1 MTRPSAYGRV
11 YGGRAAA
18 AGRSPGR
25 LDRMVT
31 EPAAHPARGAFRV
44 RGAGPLTGT
53 VRLSGAKNSALK
65 LMAAALLTEER
76 LDLSEVPAIADV
88 PVMADIL
95 RGLGVEVD
103 LDLDAQRCL
112 LTAQEVTSH
121 APADA
126 VARIRASLSILGP
139 LVARTRHARL
149 ALPGGDRIG
158 ARSIDLHLR
167 GLTAMGA
174 SVTEAAREVQV
185 TARELHGALITLDF
199 PSVGATENLIMAASL
214 ADGTTVIEN
223 AAREPEIQDLC
234 RMLSA
239 MGARIDGIGAPT
251 VEIEGV
257 DRLRGVA
264 WETCPDRI
272 EAGTY
277 AMMAAVTGGDVVI
290 ERVRPTDLTLPLIK
304 LRAIGVL
311 VEEGADSLRV
321 KADGLESVDVVTLP
335 YPGFPTDLQ
344 PQLMVLLSQA
354 RGTSRCTENV
364 FESRF
369 SFVQELRRM
378 GADVE
383 VDGHHALIRGPSP
396 LHGAELSGLDVRAGA
411 AGVMAGLVADGETT
425 VRDVHHIDRGYAH
438 FVPRLR
444 ALGAD
449 IERIDVAPVD
459 A

>member
-1 MTRPSAYGRV
+1 MAIEPFPT
-11 YGGRAAA
+11 
-18 AGRSPGR
+18 
-25 LDRMVT
+25 
-31 EPAAHPARGAFRV
+31 PAADAFRV
-44 RGAGPLTGT
+44 RGGQTLTGT

-76 LDLSEVPAIADV
+76 IDLSEVPAIADV

-95 RGLGVEVD
+95 RGLGATVD
-103 LDLDAQRCL
+103 LDLAGQRCV
-112 LTAQEVTSH
+112 LTAGEVTWH

-139 LVARTRHARL
+139 LVARTRRARL

-158 ARSIDLHLR
+158 ARTIDLHLR
-167 GLTAMGA
+167 GLRAMGA
-174 SVTEAAREVQV
+174 TVTEEAGEVEV
-185 TARELHGALITLDF
+185 RAHDLHGALITLDF
-199 PSVGATENLIMAASL
+199 PSVGATENLLMAATL
-214 ADGTTVIEN
+214 AEGTTVIEN

-234 RMLSA
+234 RMLTA
-239 MGARIDGIGAPT
+239 MGARIEGVGAPT
-251 VEIEGV
+251 LEVEGV

-304 LRAIGVL
+304 LRAAGVL
-311 VEEGADSLRV
+311 VEEGAASLRV
-321 KADGLESVDVVTLP
+321 KSDGLEAVDVVTLP

-354 RGTSRCTENV
+354 QGTSRCTENV

-369 SFVQELRRM
+369 SFVRELCRM

-383 VDGHHALIRGPSP
+383 VDGHHALIRGPTT
-396 LHGAELSGLDVRAGA
+396 LHGAALAGLDVRAGA
-411 AGVMAGLVADGETT
+411 AGVMAGLVAEGETT

-438 FVPRLR
+438 FVARLR
-444 ALGAD
+444 SLGAD
-449 IERIDVAPVD
+449 IERIDAATLD
-459 A
+459 G

>member
-1 MTRPSAYGRV
+1 MSTA
-11 YGGRAAA
+11 
-18 AGRSPGR
+18 PG
-25 LDRMVT
+25 
-31 EPAAHPARGAFRV
+31 PAPAPDAFRV
-44 RGAGPLTGT
+44 RGGPRLAGT

-76 LDLSEVPAIADV
+76 VELAEVPAIADV

-95 RGLGVEVD
+95 RGLGAQVE
-103 LDLDAQRCL
+103 LDPERQACVLQADAI
-112 LTAQEVTSH
+112 TWH

-126 VARIRASLSILGP
+126 VARIRASVSTLGP
-139 LVARTRHARL
+139 LVARERRARL

-174 SVTEAAREVQV
+174 TVTEQAGEVEVRARD
-185 TARELHGALITLDF
+185 LLGALITLDF
-199 PSVGATENLIMAASL
+199 PSVGATENLIMAATL
-214 ADGTTVIEN
+214 AEGTTVIEN

-234 RMLSA
+234 RMLTA
-239 MGARIDGIGAPT
+239 MGARIDGIGSPT

-257 DRLRGVA
+257 DRLRGVT

-290 ERVRPTDLTLPLIK
+290 ERVRPSDLTLPLIK
-304 LRAIGVL
+304 LRAAGVL
-311 VEEGADSLRV
+311 VEEGAASLRV
-321 KADGLESVDVVTLP
+321 KSDGLAAVDVVTLP

-369 SFVQELRRM
+369 SFVRELRRM

-383 VDGHHALIRGPSP
+383 IDGHHALIRGPTP
-396 LHGAELSGLDVRAGA
+396 LRGATLSGLDVRAGA
-411 AGVMAGLVADGETT
+411 AGVMAGLIAEGETT

-449 IERIDVAPVD
+449 MERVPAAALDG
-459 A
+459 

>member
-1 MTRPSAYGRV
+1 MSPS
-11 YGGRAAA
+11 
-18 AGRSPGR
+18 P
-25 LDRMVT
+25 LPT
-31 EPAAHPARGAFRV
+31 TAAHLPTGNAFRV
-44 RGAGPLTGT
+44 RGGNPLIGT

-76 LDLSEVPAIADV
+76 VDLAEVPAIADV
-88 PVMADIL
+88 PVMADVL
-95 RGLGVEVD
+95 RGLGAGVE
-103 LDLDAQRCL
+103 LDLEHGRCV
-112 LTAQEVTSH
+112 LTAQEVTWH

-126 VARIRASLSILGP
+126 VTRIRASLSTLGP
-139 LVARTRHARL
+139 LVARTGRARL

-174 SVTEAAREVQV
+174 SVSEEGGEVEV
-185 TARELHGALITLDF
+185 RAHDLHGALITLDF
-199 PSVGATENLIMAASL
+199 PSVGATENLIMAATL
-214 ADGTTVIEN
+214 AEGTTVIEN

-234 RMLSA
+234 RMLTA

-257 DRLRGVA
+257 DRLRGVT
-264 WETCPDRI
+264 WSTCPDRI

-277 AMMAAVTGGDVVI
+277 AMMAAATGGDVVV
-290 ERVRPTDLTLPLIK
+290 ERVRPSDLTLPLIK
-304 LRAIGVL
+304 LRAAGVL

-321 KADGLESVDVVTLP
+321 KSDGLEAVDVVTLP

-354 RGTSRCTENV
+354 HGTSRCTENV

-369 SFVQELRRM
+369 SFVRELCRM

-383 VDGHHALIRGPSP
+383 VDGHHALIRGPSR
-396 LHGAELSGLDVRAGA
+396 LHGAALAGLDVRAGA
-411 AGVMAGLVADGETT
+411 AGVMAGLVAQGETT

-438 FVPRLR
+438 FVPRLS

-449 IERIDVAPVD
+449 LERIDAAD
-459 A
+459 LDG

>member
-1 MTRPSAYGRV
+1 MSPSPPA
-11 YGGRAAA
+11 
-18 AGRSPGR
+18 P
-25 LDRMVT
+25 T
-31 EPAAHPARGAFRV
+31 AAHTPANDAFRV
-44 RGAGPLTGT
+44 RGGNPLIGT

-76 LDLSEVPAIADV
+76 VDLAEVPAIADV

-95 RGLGVEVD
+95 RGLGASVE
-103 LDLDAQRCL
+103 LDLDHGRCV
-112 LTAQEVTSH
+112 LTAQEVTWH

-126 VARIRASLSILGP
+126 VARIRASLSTLGP
-139 LVARTRHARL
+139 LVARTGRARL

-174 SVTEAAREVQV
+174 SVSEEGGEVEVRAQ
-185 TARELHGALITLDF
+185 ELHGALITLDF
-199 PSVGATENLIMAASL
+199 PSVGATENLIMAATL
-214 ADGTTVIEN
+214 AEGTTVIEN

-234 RMLSA
+234 RMLTA

-257 DRLRGVA
+257 DRLRGVTWA
-264 WETCPDRI
+264 TCPDRI

-277 AMMAAVTGGDVVI
+277 AMMAAATGGDVVV
-290 ERVRPTDLTLPLIK
+290 ERVRPSDLTLPLIK
-304 LRAIGVL
+304 LRAAGVL

-321 KADGLESVDVVTLP
+321 KSDGLEAVDVVTLP

-354 RGTSRCTENV
+354 HGTSRCTENV

-369 SFVQELRRM
+369 SFVRELCRM

-383 VDGHHALIRGPSP
+383 VDGHHALIRGPSQ
-396 LHGAELSGLDVRAGA
+396 LHGAALAGLDVRAGA
-411 AGVMAGLVADGETT
+411 AGVMAGLVAQGETT

-438 FVPRLR
+438 FVPRLC

-449 IERIDVAPVD
+449 LERIDAAD
-459 A
+459 LDG